1 MIMYLAPVTVFWSQT
16 DFWTMS
22 AFSCSSV
29 SATAP
34 CFLRSATVVPGLA
47 TFRASALGGY
57 QIGELPAR
65 SWGVGAAGAG
75 GGAVSFAARI
85 GGQRGRGVPRPPARW
100 EAGRARA

>member
-1 MIMYLAPVTVFWSQT
+1 MIMYLPPVTVFWSQM

-47 TFRASALGGY
+47 AFRASALGVY
-57 QIGELPAR
+57 QMGEPQAR
-65 SWGVGAAGAG
+65 SWSVGATMLG
-75 GGAVSFAARI
+75 GGTLSFAAWI
-85 GGQRGRGVPRPPARW
+85 VVHRGVGIW
-100 EAGRARA
+100 SARA